1 MVAVI
6 GRINLILFNDL
17 RRGTLSVKLEAF
29 QKELSAST
37 FKIEMRFN
45 SSVKLVSRPTS
56 STTGFF
62 KQTANFMNAHKS
74 ALRILILTMIAL
86 MGFGQ
91 RLFSIV
97 RFESIIHEFDPWFNY
112 RATLYL
118 VKNGWY
124 DFLNW
129 YDETA
134 WYPLGRSVG
143 GTVYPGI
150 MVTSAVFHY
159 ILNKII
165 GFPVE
170 IRDVCVFLAPV
181 CSGLTAYAAYLLT
194 SELKDPSA
202 GLIAAGFMVICPGY
216 ISRSVAGSYDNEAIA
231 IFLMVACFALWIKA
245 SKTGSSI
252 YAAACAMSYFYM
264 VSSWGG
270 YSFVI
275 NMIPLHVFGLL
286 CMGRFSSILYRSYST
301 FYVLGTLASMTV
313 PFVGFQPTFTSEHMP
328 ALGVFGLLQLCAAAN
343 VVRGLIDS
351 DKFKLFIK
359 LSIATLSVAAFGVLL
374 ALSAAGKISP
384 LGGRVY
390 ALWDTGYAAKHIPII
405 ASVSEHQPTAWA
417 SMYMDFQWLFYLFPA
432 GVWWCLRH
440 RRNEHVF
447 AILYATCCTYFAGVM
462 VRLILTL
469 APIVCVTSAIA
480 CSQLLDSTFKT
491 KEQEKDFSS
500 QTTDDNENKDNRG
513 GGFQMSTNPTN
524 PTASSTDSESSKS
537 GKFKSLDWIT
547 KSLIVAPVMYHMVH
561 YVYHSI
567 WMTQAAY
574 SSPSVIISSRMG
586 NGKEVIIDDFR
597 EAYYWLR
604 RNTPKDSRILSWW
617 DYGYQI
623 AGFSDRTTIVDN
635 NTWNNTH
642 IATVGKVMSCG
653 ESVSYK
659 TMRQL
664 DANYVLVIAGAASG
678 YSGDDVNKF
687 LWMIKIAA
695 GVYPKD
701 VQEKD
706 YYNTQGSF
714 SIDKYASPKL
724 VNSILYKT
732 VYHKMIELGGPDV
745 MDNVRHTPIN
755 DPDPKLSVLEEVFS
769 SERFIVRI
777 FKVKNPDTL
786 GRPLI
791 K

>member
-1 MVAVI
+1 MS
-6 GRINLILFNDL
+6 FN
-17 RRGTLSVKLEAF
+17 
-29 QKELSAST
+29 
-37 FKIEMRFN
+37 
-45 SSVKLVSRPTS
+45 SVKLVSRPTS
-56 STTGFF
+56 T
-62 KQTANFMNAHKS
+62 TANALKSGVNFLNSHKS
-74 ALRILILTMIAL
+74 ALRVIILSLIAL

-124 DFLNW
+124 EFLNW

-150 MVTSAVFHY
+150 MVTSALAHFV
-159 ILNKII
+159 LNKILA
-165 GFPVE
+165 FPVN

-194 SELKDPSA
+194 KELKDSSA
-202 GLIAAGFMVICPGY
+202 GLLAAGFIVICPGY

-231 IFLMVACFALWIKA
+231 IFLMVACFYLWIKA

-286 CMGRFSSILYRSYST
+286 CMGRYSIDLYRSYST
-301 FYVLGTLASMTV
+301 FYVLGTLASMTI

-343 VVRGLIDS
+343 VIRGFMDY

-359 LSIATLSVAAFGVLL
+359 LSIASISAAGFGVLF

-417 SMYMDFQWLFYLFPA
+417 SLYMDFQWLFYLFPA
-432 GVWWCLRH
+432 GVWWCLRQ
-440 RRNEHVF
+440 RRNEHIF
-447 AILYATCCTYFAGVM
+447 AILYATFATYFAGVM

-469 APIVCVTSAIA
+469 APIVCVTAALA
-480 CSQLLDSTFKT
+480 CSQLLDSTFKSR
-491 KEQEKDFSS
+491 EQEKYSS
-500 QTTDDNENKDNRG
+500 SPSDDNENKDNRG
-513 GGFQMSTNPTN
+513 GGFQMSTGT
-524 PTASSTDSESSKS
+524 SSTPNGGSSFQSSSSKD
-537 GKFKSLDWIT
+537 GKFKKLDWIT
-547 KSLIVAPVMYHMVH
+547 KALIVAPVVYHMVH
-561 YVYHSI
+561 YVYHAVWI
-567 WMTQAAY
+567 TQAAY
-574 SSPSVIISSRMG
+574 SSPSVVISTRG
-586 NGKEVIIDDFR
+586 PNGKEMIIDDFR

-642 IATVGKVMSCG
+642 IATVGKVMSCD

-701 VQEKD
+701 VKEKD
-706 YYNTQGSF
+706 YYNAQGSF
-714 SIDKYASPKL
+714 SIDQYASPKT
-724 VNSILYKT
+724 VNSVLYKT
-732 VYHKMIELGGPDV
+732 VYHKMNELGGPNA
-745 MDNVRHTPIN
+745 MDMVRQTPIYDTN
-755 DPDPKLSVLEEVFS
+755 PKLSVLEEVFS

-777 FKVKNPDTL
+777 YKVKNPDTL

>member
-1 MVAVI
+1 MAY
-6 GRINLILFNDL
+6 NFNP
-17 RRGTLSVKLEAF
+17 SVKL
-29 QKELSAST
+29 
-37 FKIEMRFN
+37 I
-45 SSVKLVSRPTS
+45 SRPD
-56 STTGFF
+56 STKEALKSGLSFIN
-62 KQTANFMNAHKS
+62 ANKS
-74 ALRILILTMIAL
+74 ALRIIILSLIAL

-91 RLFSIV
+91 RLFSII
-97 RFESIIHEFDPWFNY
+97 RYESIIHEFDPWFNY

-124 DFLNW
+124 EFLNW

-159 ILNKII
+159 IFNKILA
-165 GFPVE
+165 FPVE

-194 SELKDPSA
+194 KELKDSAA
-202 GLIAAGFMVICPGY
+202 GLIAAGFIVICPGY

-231 IFLMVACFALWIKA
+231 IFLMVACFYLWIKA
-245 SKTGSSI
+245 SKNGSSI
-252 YAAACAMSYFYM
+252 YGAACAMSYFYM

-286 CMGRFSSILYRSYST
+286 CMGRYSHELYRSYST
-301 FYVLGTLASMTV
+301 FYVIGTLASMTV

-328 ALGVFGLLQLCAAAN
+328 ALGVFGLLQLCAAAQ
-343 VVRGLIDS
+343 VVRGYVDS
-351 DKFKLFIK
+351 DKFKLLIK
-359 LSIATLSVAAFGVLL
+359 ISIMTITAVGFGLL
-374 ALSAAGKISP
+374 AALSLAGMISP

-390 ALWDTGYAAKHIPII
+390 SLLDTGYAAKHIPII
-405 ASVSEHQPTAWA
+405 ASVSEHQPTSWG
-417 SMYMDFQWLFYLFPA
+417 SLYMDFQWLFYLFPA
-432 GVWWCLRH
+432 GIWWCLRQ
-440 RRNEHVF
+440 RRNEHIFV
-447 AILYATCCTYFAGVM
+447 ILYGTFATYFAGVM

-469 APIVCVTSAIA
+469 APIVCVSAALA
-480 CSQLLDSTFKT
+480 CSQLLDSTFKS
-491 KEQEKDFSS
+491 QEKDSHS
-500 QTTDDNENKDNRG
+500 QKLAAATESVQAIDDNDENKDNRG
-513 GGFQMSTNPTN
+513 GGFQMSTGTE
-524 PTASSTDSESSKS
+524 TKV

-547 KSLIVAPVMYHMVH
+547 KTLIVAPIVYHMIH
-561 YVYHSI
+561 YVYHSVLI
-567 WMTQAAY
+567 TQMAY
-574 SSPSVIISSRMG
+574 SSPSVIISSRTPA
-586 NGKEVIIDDFR
+586 GKEMIIDDFR

-604 RNTPKDSRILSWW
+604 RNTAKDSRILSWW

-642 IATVGKVMSCG
+642 IATVGKVMATS

-664 DANYVLVIAGAASG
+664 DANYILVISGAASG

-687 LWMIKIAA
+687 LWMVKISA

-706 YYNTQGSF
+706 YYNAHGSF
-714 SIDKYASPKL
+714 SIDPSASAKT

-732 VYHKMIELGGPDV
+732 VYHKMGQLGGPS
-745 MDNVRHTPIN
+745 MIDNVRQTQIA

-777 FKVKNPDTL
+777 YKVKNPDTL

-791 K
+791 R

>member
-1 MVAVI
+1 M
-6 GRINLILFNDL
+6 
-17 RRGTLSVKLEAF
+17 TL
-29 QKELSAST
+29 
-37 FKIEMRFN
+37 
-45 SSVKLVSRPTS
+45 SSVKLVTRPNS
-56 STTGFF
+56 A
-62 KQTANFMNAHKS
+62 KQTLRTGLNYLNANKS
-74 ALRILILTMIAL
+74 ALRATILFLIAL

-97 RFESIIHEFDPWFNY
+97 RYESIIHEFDPWFNY

-129 YDETA
+129 FDETA

-150 MVTSAVFHY
+150 MATSALAYYV
-159 ILNKII
+159 LNKII
-165 GFPVE
+165 AFPVN

-181 CSGLTAYAAYLLT
+181 CSGLTGYAAYLLT
-194 SELKDPSA
+194 KELKDSSA
-202 GLIAAGFMVICPGY
+202 GLLAAGFIVMCPGY

-231 IFLMVACFALWIKA
+231 IFLMVSCFYLWVKA

-252 YAAACAMSYFYM
+252 YAAACAMNYFYM

-275 NMIPLHVFGLL
+275 NMIPLHVFALL
-286 CMGRFSSILYRSYST
+286 CMGRYSHDLYRSYST
-301 FYVLGTLASMTV
+301 FYVIGTLASMTV

-328 ALGVFGLLQLCAAAN
+328 ALGVFGLLQLFAAAS
-343 VVRGLIDS
+343 VVREFVDS
-351 DKFKLFIK
+351 NKFKLLIK
-359 LSIATLSVAAFGVLL
+359 SSIAFIAAAGFGVLA

-390 ALWDTGYAAKHIPII
+390 ALLDTGYAAKHIPII
-405 ASVSEHQPTAWA
+405 ASVSEHQPTAW
-417 SMYMDFQWLFYLFPA
+417 SSLYMDFQWLFYLFPA
-432 GVWWCLRH
+432 GVWWCLRQ
-440 RRNEHVF
+440 RRNEHIF
-447 AILYATCCTYFAGVM
+447 AILYATFATYFAGVM

-469 APIVCVTSAIA
+469 APIVCVTAAIA
-480 CSQLLDSTFKT
+480 CSQLLDSALKT
-491 KEQEKDFSS
+491 KEEDPYTCQLQEEAQSAE
-500 QTTDDNENKDNRG
+500 QVDDEDEKKDNRG
-513 GGFQMSTNPTN
+513 GGFQM
-524 PTASSTDSESSKS
+524 AGDASKS
-537 GKFKSLDWIT
+537 KGGKFRSLDWI
-547 KSLIVAPVMYHMVH
+547 SRALIIAPVVYHMIT
-561 YVYHSI
+561 YVYHSV
-567 WMTQAAY
+567 WVTQVAY
-574 SSPSVIISSRMG
+574 SSPSVVISSKRPDG
-586 NGKEVIIDDFR
+586 SDLIVDDFR

-642 IATVGKVMSCG
+642 IATVGKVMATG
-653 ESVSYK
+653 ESTSYK
-659 TMRQL
+659 VMRQL
-664 DANYVLVIAGAASG
+664 DANYILVISGAASG
-678 YSGDDVNKF
+678 YSGDDINKF

-706 YYNTQGSF
+706 YYNSQGGF
-714 SIDKYASPKL
+714 SIDKNASPKL
-724 VNSILYKT
+724 VNSVLYKT
-732 VYHKMIELGGPDV
+732 IYHGMSQVGGPNA
-745 MDNVRHTPIN
+745 MDAVRQTPIADTN
-755 DPDPKLSVLEEVFS
+755 PKLSVLEEVYS

-777 FKVKNPDTL
+777 YKVKNPDTL
-786 GRPLI
+786 GRPLTSI

>member
-1 MVAVI
+1 MVY
-6 GRINLILFNDL
+6 NFNP
-17 RRGTLSVKLEAF
+17 
-29 QKELSAST
+29 
-37 FKIEMRFN
+37 
-45 SSVKLVSRPTS
+45 SVKLVSRPDWT
-56 STTGFF
+56 
-62 KQTANFMNAHKS
+62 KQLLKSGWDFLNANRS
-74 ALRILILTMIAL
+74 ALRITILSLIAL

-91 RLFSIV
+91 RLFSII
-97 RFESIIHEFDPWFNY
+97 RYESIIHEFDPWFNY

-124 DFLNW
+124 EFLNW

-159 ILNKII
+159 ILNKILA
-165 GFPVE
+165 FPVD

-194 SELKDPSA
+194 KELKDSSA
-202 GLIAAGFMVICPGY
+202 GLLAAGFIVMCPGY

-231 IFLMVACFALWIKA
+231 IFLMVACFYLWIKA

-252 YAAACAMSYFYM
+252 YGAACAMSYFYM
-264 VSSWGG
+264 VASWGG

-286 CMGRFSSILYRSYST
+286 CMGRYSHELYRSYST
-301 FYVLGTLASMTV
+301 FYVIGTLASMTV

-328 ALGVFGLLQLCAAAN
+328 ALGVFGLLQLCAAAQ
-343 VVRGLIDS
+343 VVRGFVDNE
-351 DKFKLFIK
+351 KFTLLIK
-359 LSIATLSVAAFGVLL
+359 LSIATISAAGFGVLA

-390 ALWDTGYAAKHIPII
+390 SLLDTGYAAKHIPII
-405 ASVSEHQPTAWA
+405 ASVSEHQPTSWG
-417 SMYMDFQWLFYLFPA
+417 SLYMDFQWLFYLFPA
-432 GVWWCLRH
+432 GIWWCLRQ
-440 RRNEHVF
+440 RRNEHIFV
-447 AILYATCCTYFAGVM
+447 ILYGTFATYFAGVM

-469 APIVCVTSAIA
+469 APIVCVSGALA
-480 CSQLLDSTFKT
+480 CSQILDSTFKN
-491 KEQEKDFSS
+491 KEEDSYTQALNAAANSGEAVV
-500 QTTDDNENKDNRG
+500 DDNDNKDNRG
-513 GGFQMSTNPTN
+513 GGFQMSGG
-524 PTASSTDSESSKS
+524 SSSSSGSKG

-547 KSLIVAPVMYHMVH
+547 RTLIVAPIVYHMVN
-561 YVYHSI
+561 YVYHSVWI
-567 WMTQAAY
+567 TQAAY
-574 SSPSVIISSRMG
+574 SSPSVIISSRTHSGQEM
-586 NGKEVIIDDFR
+586 IIDDFR

-604 RNTPKDSRILSWW
+604 RNTAKDARILSWW

-642 IATVGKVMSCG
+642 IATVGKVMATG
-653 ESVSYK
+653 EAVSYK

-687 LWMIKIAA
+687 LWMVKISA

-706 YYNTQGSF
+706 YYNSQGSF
-714 SIDKYASPKL
+714 SIDQYASPKT
-724 VNSILYKT
+724 VDSILYKT
-732 VYHKMIELGGPDV
+732 VYHGMSALGGPN
-745 MDNVRHTPIN
+745 MIDNVRQTPIA
-755 DPDPKLSVLEEVFS
+755 DPNPKLSVLEEVYS

-777 FKVKNPDTL
+777 YKVKNPDTL

-791 K
+791 R